1 MNCILII
8 ILAFGVQA
16 LHRFLSSI
24 TGFDLIYFFFTY
36 VVPRGWLL
44 TEYRNI
50 HMLKLSEKARIRA
63 RHAVVQLLMYLR

>member
-24 TGFDLIYFFFTY
+24 TGFDLIFFHLCSTTQL
-36 VVPRGWLL
+36 VA
-44 TEYRNI
+44 YRI
-50 HMLKLSEKARIRA
+50 QKYPHAKLSEKARIRA